1 MTMDAEPSPML
12 RDIRR
17 QGRVL
22 SGLGSRAGEFLQL
35 GAAALAPGPGG
46 RVFACG
52 CGDGLFAAIAA
63 SALAAEAG
71 LDWRPIGP
79 LDLIVRAPQLRAA
92 DRVVA
97 ISMSGNVD
105 RTVEAAA
112 AAAKAGVP
120 VLALVNGGG
129 GRLGALCPTMV
140 SLGIPDEASFLCGTS
155 SYTGTVA
162 ALLLL
167 AAGAGG
173 QAGLADGLAGV
184 ADAMDAAITASE
196 AAVRPA
202 HVPGGVR
209 LLAAGCE
216 SGTAR
221 YGAAKLVE
229 LTEVPA
235 WHADLEEFAHSQYW
249 SMPAGSLVAV
259 VATDPVLARYAADTC
274 DALGQLGI
282 QTLAIEAASTPVASA
297 AMRVRLPD
305 VRPAMA
311 PLLSAVPVQWLAY
324 RLATLAGLDPDTRQ
338 HLKSDETRF
347 RVSRLLTRRSL
358 VGTGQ

>member
-1 MTMDAEPSPML
+1 MDGEPSPTL

-22 SGLGSRAGEFLQL
+22 AGLAGRADEFRRLGSAM
-35 GAAALAPGPGG
+35 APGPGG
-46 RVFACG
+46 RVFVCG

-63 SALAAEAG
+63 SAVAAEAG
-71 LDWRPIGP
+71 LDWWPIGP
-79 LDLIVRAPQLRAA
+79 LDLILRAPRLRAT

-112 AAAKAGVP
+112 AMAEAGIP
-120 VLALVNGGG
+120 VLALVNGTG

-140 SLGIPDEASFLCGTS
+140 SLGIPDEAPFLCGTA
-155 SYTGTVA
+155 SYTGTIA
-162 ALLLL
+162 ALMLL
-167 AAGAGG
+167 ATGAG
-173 QAGLADGLAGV
+173 QEAGLEDELAGV
-184 ADAMDAAITASE
+184 PAAMQAAIAASE
-196 AAVRPA
+196 ATLPRVGIPD
-202 HVPGGVR
+202 GVR
-209 LLAAGCE
+209 FVAAGCE

-229 LTEVPA
+229 LTQLPV

-249 SMPAGSLVAV
+249 SMPTGSLVVV
-259 VATDPVLARYAADTC
+259 VATDPALARYAADTC
-274 DALGQLGI
+274 DALVQLGVR
-282 QTLAIEAASTPVASA
+282 TLAIETATPVVSA
-297 AMRVRLPD
+297 TMRVRLPD
-305 VRPAMA
+305 VRPALA
-311 PLLSAVPVQWLAY
+311 PLLSAIPVQLLAY
-324 RLATLAGLDPDTRQ
+324 RLATMAGLDPDTRQ
-338 HLKSDETRF
+338 HLKSDEARF